1 MTTIISVNN
10 NVQPSLFYAVYSG
23 YMNDNPIF
31 FITATLL
38 PPGTSGTSGSDN
50 QGFVNTIPNI
60 VTGTNSFVRNSA
72 TKISVQWLGYFR
84 SNFTGD
90 WTFSTTSDDCSYVWL
105 GDNAVTGYIIANA
118 IVNNGGGHSSTKV
131 TSSAQSLVIGKYYP
145 IRIQFGQNT
154 GGIAM
159 IFTFSNTNGIS
170 NRTDGTGYFYNINNG
185 VMRP

>member
-10 NVQPSLFYAVYSG
+10 NVQPSLFYAVYNS
-23 YMNDNPIF
+23 YMNDNPNF
-31 FITATLL
+31 FRTARLV
-38 PPGTSGTSGSDN
+38 PPGTSGTSGSNN
-50 QGFVNTIPNI
+50 QGFVNTISTI
-60 VTGTNSFVRNSA
+60 VIGTNSFVTTTASRL
-72 TKISVQWLGYFR
+72 SVQWLGYFR
-84 SNFTGD
+84 SDFTGN

-105 GDNAVTGYIIANA
+105 GDNAVTGYTTANA

-131 TSSAQSLVIGKYYP
+131 TSSNQSLVNGIYYP
-145 IRIQFGQNT
+145 IRIQYGQNT